1 MRLLPGRLFKTLSYR
16 VDKEIKESL
25 YKNQVFLDSQWSF
38 LENSIVQWST
48 HYTKY
53 IVLALGLAA
62 LMVANLTLWQPILKP
77 YVLSAIPNWR
87 SLLEWQG
94 LFLAGQLTVIGVVYP
109 LVVGLVG
116 ILFQN
121 KSAKKV
127 IFPIYQKYSGFM
139 FAGLSGLTLSI
150 FIVAGALLRASL
162 GDSEYVAICITSATW
177 LVFNLLLT
185 AWFFVQ
191 TFLMLDDSSRDRL
204 VVRFS
209 IHETCEFDV
218 RHRIQQALIGSAVKN
233 ELLSNPNKAV
243 LEVQT
248 LNFSSNASKEI
259 IHSVHR
265 EKSLNDVR
273 YWLINIAIWFQI
285 VVLKLKKQKG
295 GKLIIQS
302 SRRNQSG
309 KEMIVAMYEG
319 FNVNPIVK
327 SLIKG
332 AFSFDDQSS
341 TNDDGFESVL
351 SGLIGPV
358 NDALKEKDAKS
369 FSEAIDN
376 LASWHT
382 EVAQALSFY
391 NNDGYLDNWL
401 LLPSNGSFGRSYLN
415 QLLSEYHRLSKDAVE
430 KIPENSSYYN
440 DMLYLH
446 KRIYAKRDNLVK
458 TEVRSL
464 IQGGYHLWYLLV
476 EWRSYTSQ
484 SNDLR
489 VENKYEDILYDFV
502 GAWESWLLYI
512 EPKSQRTGE
521 LNQVYP
527 AFVTHLEFTASTAIS
542 ALRFGNYE
550 AAGWGVDMLNNWLG
564 KFSHR
569 NSYHS
574 EYLWRS
580 VLINHTL
587 LTKAESDSV
596 WKKILKGNDYKYIEA
611 FEISFKNAHLDLRVI
626 TACYMLIK
634 PGSENRQVLMKYINA
649 LLTGERIHP
658 TGTVGRS
665 HHNIKTGGDLLGV
678 YIRQRDYWNY
688 GDGTY
693 GGWLSSILE
702 SFGRLYDKKRVSG
715 RIYMGWGAN
724 EPRNMNKAYVEI
736 ALSLSD
742 RKWSLSGA
750 WQEAV
755 LSDAF
760 RSQDRESIMS
770 DLRDWIKIAKEDH
783 EYLLFPITELA
794 SRRENFEASINDVVS
809 IIKGVEDKLLKEAQ
823 IDLVGLKA
831 LGVSCSELL
840 QNTEKKFPINLFD
853 EAVDLQA
860 SVPDAHSF
868 IAVISNYSKGDIAL
882 GVDTQSSIY
891 EYEWMSEYVSD
902 HIKFNIF
909 RELLRYDPTASFT
922 YSDEA
927 SILKDI
933 SDMSEGLA
941 CPVLFT
947 GNQELISILNQ
958 APYEKGYSD
967 DFSIVSKDGF
977 GDGYVCHIGRCEVYS
992 LRFSDVNYSLLTS
1005 KEIFENIAFRRLDEG
1020 QYVEARFVLNE
1031 GSDVQGELQFEYWM
1045 DVELADDVNCIKLE
1059 LHTPESGE

>member
-1 MRLLPGRLFKTLSYR
+1 MRLLPGRLFKTISYR

-77 YVLSAIPNWR
+77 YVISAIPNWR

-109 LVVGLVG
+109 LVVGLIG

-139 FAGLSGLTLSI
+139 FAGLSGLALSI
-150 FIVAGALLRASL
+150 FIIAGALARASL
-162 GDSEYVAICITSATW
+162 NDSAYVTICMTSAIW

-191 TFLMLDDSSRDRL
+191 TFRMLDDSSRDRL
-204 VVRFS
+204 VFRFS

-218 RHRIQQALIGSAVKN
+218 RHRIQQALIGSAVKH

-259 IHSVHR
+259 IRSVHR
-265 EKSLNDVR
+265 GKSLNDIR

-285 VVLKLKKQKG
+285 VMLNLKKQKG

-319 FNVNPIVK
+319 FNINPIVK
-327 SLIKG
+327 SLIKS

-391 NNDGYLDNWL
+391 NDGNLDNWL

-430 KIPENSSYYN
+430 KIPENASYYK

-446 KRIYAKRDNLVK
+446 KKIYAKRDNLVK
-458 TEVRSL
+458 TEIRSL

-489 VENKYEDILYDFV
+489 IASKYEDILYDFV
-502 GAWESWLLYI
+502 GAWESWMIYI
-512 EPKSQRTGE
+512 EPKHRRTGDTD
-521 LNQVYP
+521 QVYP
-527 AFVTHLEFTASTAIS
+527 AFITHLEFTASTAIS
-542 ALRFGNYE
+542 ALRFGNYK
-550 AAGWGVDMLNNWLG
+550 AAGWGVDMLNNWLEN
-564 KFSHR
+564 FSYREHF
-569 NSYHS
+569 HS

-587 LTKAESDSV
+587 LSKPESDVV
-596 WKKILKGNDYKYIEA
+596 WYEILKGNDYKYLEA

-634 PGSENRQVLMKYINA
+634 PESDNQQILVKYIKA
-649 LLTGERIHP
+649 LLTGEKIHP
-658 TGTVGRS
+658 TGTVGKS
-665 HHNIKTGGDLLGV
+665 NHDIKTGGDLLGA
-678 YIRQRDYWNY
+678 YIRHRDYRNY

-702 SFGRLYDKKRVSG
+702 SFGRLYDEKRVSG
-715 RIYMGWGAN
+715 RIYMGWGAS
-724 EPRNMNKAYVEI
+724 EPKSMNKAYVEI

-742 RKWSLSGA
+742 RKWSLSGN

-755 LSDAF
+755 LSNAF
-760 RSQDRESIMS
+760 RSRDRKSIVS
-770 DLRDWIKIAKEDH
+770 DLRDWIKITKEDH
-783 EYLLFPITELA
+783 EYLLFPMEELA

-809 IIKGVEDKLLKEAQ
+809 KIKGVEGKLVKEAQ
-823 IDLVGLKA
+823 IDLGRLKA
-831 LGVSCSELL
+831 FGVACSEFLL
-840 QNTEKKFPINLFD
+840 NTDQKFPINLFD
-853 EAVDLQA
+853 GALDLQA
-860 SVPDAHSF
+860 TVADENSFSVA
-868 IAVISNYSKGDIAL
+868 ISNYAKADIAL
-882 GVDTQSSIY
+882 GVDTQRVIN
-891 EYEWMSEYVSD
+891 EYEWMSEHVSGD
-902 HIKFNIF
+902 IKFNIF
-909 RELLRYDPTASFT
+909 RALLKYNPTASFT
-922 YSDEA
+922 YSDDA

-933 SDMSEGLA
+933 SNISEGLA
-941 CPVLFT
+941 CPVLFS
-947 GNQELISILNQ
+947 GNQDLISILRR

-967 DFSIVSKDGF
+967 DFNIVRKDGL

-1020 QYVEARFVLNE
+1020 QYVEAKFVLDK
-1031 GSDVQGELQFEYWM
+1031 GSDIQGELQFEYWM
-1045 DVELADDVNCIKLE
+1045 DVELADDVDCIKLE